1 MNLKTEN
8 YFGVIC
14 ERKDEKIL
22 MQRVNAY
29 LKLLDRTTSKSK
41 TKDLLESRLRFV
53 YKHFYWNLNK
63 GTATWLEI
71 VPNKDEENK
80 WLFAD
85 FLQCNWIMKVIIN
98 LETLTDGTQEKAEN
112 FINGLL
118 EEIIFDYLIIKVK
131 N

>member
-1 MNLKTEN
+1 MNLEKET
-8 YFGVIC
+8 YFGIIC

-22 MQRVNAY
+22 VERVNAY

-41 TKDLLESRLRFV
+41 NKDLLESHLPFV

-63 GTATWLEI
+63 STATWLEI

-80 WLFAD
+80 WLFTD
-85 FLQCNWIMKVIIN
+85 FFQCNWIMKVIIN
-98 LETLTDGTQEKAEN
+98 LETFTDGTQEKAEN
-112 FINGLL
+112 FIEGLL
-118 EEIIFDYLIIKVK
+118 KEIMFDYLIIKVK